1 MACAVCAFGHMREKG
16 GQHRDGIKA
25 MGKNESIST
34 ACRQGLGRCLIL
46 NSKELNEVF
55 LKA

>member
-34 ACRQGLGRCLIL
+34 ACRQGPGT
-46 NSKELNEVF
+46 VF
-55 LKA
+55 EIE

>member
-16 GQHRDGIKA
+16 GQHRMVLKPWEK
-25 MGKNESIST
+25 MSPS
-34 ACRQGLGRCLIL
+34 RQHVDRGLGQCLKL
-46 NSKELNEVF
+46 NSKELNEVI